1 MQLKGIDVSYAQ
13 GNINWDKVKASGI
26 DFAILRCGYGQD
38 VKSQD
43 DKFFERNA
51 KACEELNI
59 PYGVYLYSYAT
70 SEEGAIGEA
79 NHTLRLLKG
88 KKLSYPVFYDLE
100 DTNTTGQCSN
110 SEILK
115 IAKAYVSALEKEGY
129 KVGIY
134 ANKHW
139 FTSKL
144 TQKWYDKYPKWV
156 AQYNKECT
164 YKGTYDM
171 WQYTSSGRVSGIIGN
186 VDMNYCYKDY
196 APKKEEEKPV
206 QKKPTTTK
214 KPAPEKKSVDEVA
227 KEVLE
232 GKWGNGEVRKKKLKA
247 AGYDYDKVQEKV
259 NDLIYTKGRKVI
271 LTNASLYKNS
281 ETKKATKKVSGEYYI
296 YDGEKINGR
305 YRITNKE
312 KNCGKKPI
320 WLYVT
325 GFIEI

>member
-1 MQLKGIDVSYAQ
+1 MRFKGIDVSYAQ
-13 GNINWDKVKASGI
+13 GNINWNKVKKSGI

-38 VKSQD
+38 IVSQD
-43 DKFFERNA
+43 DKFFEKNA

-70 SEEGAIGEA
+70 SEEGAKGEA
-79 NHTLRLLKG
+79 RHTLRLLKG

-100 DTNTTGQCSN
+100 DANTTGKCSN

-115 IAKAYVSALEKEGY
+115 IAKAYVDALEKEGY

-139 FTSKL
+139 FTTKL

-156 AQYNKECT
+156 AQYNNKCT
-164 YKGTYDM
+164 YEGTYDM
-171 WQYTSSGRVSGIIGN
+171 WQYTSSGRVSGINGC

-196 APKKEEEKPV
+196 APKKEDEKPE
-206 QKKPTTTK
+206 KTTTK
-214 KPAPEKKSVDEVA
+214 KKSVDEIA
-227 KEVLE
+227 KEVIE
-232 GKWGNGEVRKKKLKA
+232 GKWGNGDTRKKKLKA

-259 NDLIYTKGRKVI
+259 NDLIYTKGRKVT
-271 LTNASLYKNS
+271 LTNASLYKDS
-281 ETKKATKKVSGEYYI
+281 STKKATKKVSGEYYI
-296 YDGEKINGR
+296 YDGERINGR
-305 YRITNKE
+305 YRITNKA

-325 GFIEI
+325 GFIKI